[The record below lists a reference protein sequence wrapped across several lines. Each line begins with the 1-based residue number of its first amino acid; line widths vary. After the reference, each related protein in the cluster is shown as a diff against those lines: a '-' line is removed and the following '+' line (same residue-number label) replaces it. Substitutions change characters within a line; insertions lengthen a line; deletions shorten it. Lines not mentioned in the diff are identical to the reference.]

1 MRAHEFLNEQEGVWK
16 PSGDLWDV
24 ERAKIDIIGLGH
36 LILFGTVAVGKDAY
50 DSIKA
55 LSKVG
60 LTYPDLH
67 QTLLDFYKEKKDPKA
82 DCIPVI
88 KKWLVAHKPHIAGEL
103 HSDHWKTTPKSS
115 NMMSSK
121 ETQHPPKATS

>member
-1 MRAHEFLNEQEGVWK
+1 MRAHEFLNEQEQEK
-16 PSGDLWDV
+16 LWNV

-36 LILFGTVAVGKDAY
+36 LVLFGTLAVGADAY

-55 LSKVG
+55 LSRVG

-67 QTLLDFYKEKKDPKA
+67 QELLDFYREKKDPKA

-88 KKWLVAHKPHIAGEL
+88 KKWLVAHKPNIASEL
-103 HSDHWKTTPKSS
+103 HSEHWKQHPTSS
-115 NMMSSK
+115 NMMSSNK
-121 ETQHPPKATS
+121 TQHPPKITS